1 MRFVELQVRCKA
13 FLPSPVPSLIPQTF
27 ACGVAKVTV
36 SQAQIKRVKVF
47 WFSSPALG
55 VQA

>member
-13 FLPSPVPSLIPQTF
+13 FLPSSVPSLIPQTF